1 MTSKDE
7 IHAQSVAAMWLIL
20 TRATHPDA
28 AYWPGRRWFA
38 AVDAVAWPAMWVV
51 LVSEAP
57 ARTGAVG
64 MMVTACALGAGA
76 LRLHRAI
83 AMNHRYR
90 FTTWRWGRVLAG
102 LLLFGLLLKLAA
114 SLR

>member
-1 MTSKDE
+1 LNSKDD
-7 IHAQSVAAMWLIL
+7 IHAPSVPAMWLIL
-20 TRATHPDA
+20 TRALHPDA

-38 AVDAVAWPAMWVV
+38 AVDAVTWPAMWVMLLNEV
-51 LVSEAP
+51 PLRAGALGLV
-57 ARTGAVG
+57 
-64 MMVTACALGAGA
+64 VTACAIGSGA

-102 LLLFGLLLKLAA
+102 LLLFGGLLKLAA
-114 SLR
+114 SLS